1 MLVLKSEWDYSDFK
15 NAFFHH
21 TGLDLNLYK
30 DKQMER
36 RIRQLIQREEKRGF
50 KEFYAYLAAAPSAL
64 ERFMNYL
71 TINTSEFFR
80 DEKVYNHLVAE
91 IIPELIKYFPGRLV
105 IWSAGCS
112 IGAEPYTIAIIM
124 DRLRVLS
131 RLEIHATDVDDKA
144 LLIAQKGC
152 YNQKQLGKTLP
163 DVVNKYFLQESDLF
177 YVKPEI
183 RQAVKFRRHNLLTD
197 DPVSGC
203 HMILCR
209 NVFIYFKPETQH
221 FLLQRFSASLKPGG
235 FMVIGSSEYIS
246 HPAQYSLIKR
256 ANTNTIFQ
264 KTADAAFLKE

>member
-1 MLVLKSEWDYSDFK
+1 MLVLKSEWDYSEFK
-15 NAFFHH
+15 NAFFRH

-36 RIRQLIQREEKRGF
+36 RIRQLIQREEKHGF
-50 KEFYAYLAAAPSAL
+50 KEFYEHLVAAPPAL

-80 DEKVYNHLVAE
+80 DEKVYNQLVAE
-91 IIPELIKYFPGRLV
+91 IFPELVENFPGKLV

-112 IGAEPYTIAIIM
+112 IGAEPYTIGIIM

-144 LLIAQKGC
+144 LFFARKGC

-163 DVVNKYFLQESDLF
+163 HVVDKYFLQENDL
-177 YVKPEI
+177 YSVKPEI
-183 RQAVKFRRHNLLTD
+183 QQAVKFRRHNLLTD
-197 DPVSGC
+197 DPVPGC

-221 FLLQRFSASLKPGG
+221 FLLQRFSASLKTGG

-246 HPAQYSLIKR
+246 NPAQYSFVKR
-256 ANTNTIFQ
+256 ANTIFQ
-264 KTADAAFLKE
+264 KAK